1 MQKRNVLQA
10 SESQISTA
18 QKKWQTKKANKKEEK
33 G

>member
-18 QKKWQTKKANKKEEK
+18 KKNGQTKKANKKEEK